1 MAEPQQS
8 ILKEGEV
15 SSYHYDWEEQCDID
29 FGPELSPTIVP
40 EDDCV
45 KESAIWY
52 EELESLEGW
61 MGFHQKQ
68 YDAFCLYEKE
78 ITAKIE
84 SFDPDDVD
92 PVILRVYEEKLEWI
106 IEYKDRIDVILCE
119 LAERHAEVKTQT
131 DKWDDFWQFWERMEM
146 LFDFISGKGF
156 GLRVNEKNDDQMLT
170 RVFKKKESHG

>member
-1 MAEPQQS
+1 
-8 ILKEGEV
+8 
-15 SSYHYDWEEQCDID
+15 
-29 FGPELSPTIVP
+29 
-40 EDDCV
+40 
-45 KESAIWY
+45 
-52 EELESLEGW
+52 